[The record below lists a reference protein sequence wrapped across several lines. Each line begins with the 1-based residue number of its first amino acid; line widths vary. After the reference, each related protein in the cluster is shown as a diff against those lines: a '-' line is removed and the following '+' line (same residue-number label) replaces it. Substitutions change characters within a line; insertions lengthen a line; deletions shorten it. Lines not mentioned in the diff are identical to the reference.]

1 MFSDLLAYQQRRREE
16 RRAALD
22 RMTEDASEAG
32 LYATSP
38 EDYTAA
44 LRNARKRAGRKANTS

>member
-1 MFSDLLAYQQRRREE
+1 MPQLHRGASLPPADLLAYLQRQQEE

-32 LYATSP
+32 LYSGRP
-38 EDYTAA
+38 EDYAAA
-44 LRNARKRAGRKANTS
+44 LKSA